1 MYLSI
6 DKLRNVDRCNNGVPK
21 AKHVPKQSCFSTKLH
36 QIRIKIIGMKQRVR
50 NQLEAFDVL
59 EKCGQYRQSKDE
71 LSSHCDYSSFD
82 CLYGL
87 RELFNGELL
96 AL

>member
-1 MYLSI
+1 
-6 DKLRNVDRCNNGVPK
+6 
-21 AKHVPKQSCFSTKLH
+21 
-36 QIRIKIIGMKQRVR
+36 MKQRVR

-82 CLYGL
+82 CLFGL

-96 AL
+96 ALRQNEFAEDFLCVVSNITLMILFVIPIPFV